1 MKLSHCLALAT
12 LVTLTFPLAA
22 NAAAGTVKI
31 LTPADNAMLDA
42 DEEYPLNYEIA
53 LGSGDDHFH
62 VWINDKK
69 SPAQRTTKGTYTLPK
84 LSPGKHVIYVKLV
97 DKAHTPTGPEQ
108 TIHVTA
114 K

>member
-1 MKLSHCLALAT
+1 MKLSHYLLLASFAGTAL
-12 LVTLTFPLAA
+12 PLAA
-22 NAAAGTVKI
+22 SADIGSVKI
-31 LTPADNAMLDA
+31 LAPADNAMLDA

-62 VWINDKK
+62 VWVDDYK

-84 LSPGKHVIYVKLV
+84 LSPGKHVIYVKIV
-97 DKAHTPTGPEQ
+97 DKGHVPTGPEK

-114 K
+114 R